1 MKIKFWGTAAGLA
14 EAHRHCT
21 SVLIEINDAYYI
33 LDFGAPVEHLI
44 AKEKIEIGKI
54 KAAFVTHMHA
64 DHAETLVS
72 FAKLYAKFTDFLYAP
87 ASVRLYRPDGVNAFY
102 AWLEALNLDMS
113 ERMEMIKIEE
123 GIIFDSEA
131 LRVKAVRTEHLGKDK
146 PSYAFVFEAEGKKVL
161 FTGDLVGDF
170 HDFPYGEQY
179 DLIVCE
185 LAHGEM
191 HELKS
196 CLERARCGNVIF
208 YHMTSEATLIEKLGV
223 NRIGVLEADKD
234 SLGFHYQLAY
244 DGMEIEL

>member
-14 EAHRHCT
+14 ETNRHCT

-87 ASVRLYRPDGVNAFY
+87 SAVQLYMPDGVNAFC

-113 ERMEMIKIEE
+113 ERMKMIKIEE

-131 LRVKAVRTEHLGKDK
+131 LRIKAVRTEHLGKDK

-161 FTGDLVGDF
+161 FTGDLTGDF

-191 HELKS
+191 HELKK
-196 CLERARCGNVIF
+196 CLERARCDEVVF
-208 YHMTSEATLIEKLGV
+208 YHMTSEASLIEKLGV
-223 NRIGVLEADKD
+223 DRIGLLEADKD
-234 SLGFHYQLAY
+234 SLCFHYKFAY
-244 DGMEIEL
+244 DGMEIEI